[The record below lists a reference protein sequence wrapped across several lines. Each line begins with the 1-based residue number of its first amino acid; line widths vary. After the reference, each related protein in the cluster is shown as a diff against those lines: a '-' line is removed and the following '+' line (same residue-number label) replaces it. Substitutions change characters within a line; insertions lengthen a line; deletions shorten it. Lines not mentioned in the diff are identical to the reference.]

1 MKMYDLHKKNED
13 YARQIQEMKQKNIDL
28 TEELRM
34 LNDDPMYL
42 EKVAREKMGLTK
54 EGEVIYKIMPQNWLT
69 FLLDN
74 KEKFDKHLLVHYNLD
89 FNWTLSVSR
98 REIERL
104 SGSETCS
111 TQPELSS
118 WRGGAAR

>member
-1 MKMYDLHKKNED
+1 MKRFLPFLILGGLVFIYFPTLMKMYDLHKKNED

-54 EGEVIYKIMPQNWLT
+54 EGEVIYKIMPQN
-69 FLLDN
+69 
-74 KEKFDKHLLVHYNLD
+74 
-89 FNWTLSVSR
+89 
-98 REIERL
+98 
-104 SGSETCS
+104 
-111 TQPELSS
+111 
-118 WRGGAAR
+118 

>member
-54 EGEVIYKIMPQNWLT
+54 EGEVIYKIMPQN
-69 FLLDN
+69 
-74 KEKFDKHLLVHYNLD
+74 
-89 FNWTLSVSR
+89 
-98 REIERL
+98 
-104 SGSETCS
+104 
-111 TQPELSS
+111 
-118 WRGGAAR
+118 